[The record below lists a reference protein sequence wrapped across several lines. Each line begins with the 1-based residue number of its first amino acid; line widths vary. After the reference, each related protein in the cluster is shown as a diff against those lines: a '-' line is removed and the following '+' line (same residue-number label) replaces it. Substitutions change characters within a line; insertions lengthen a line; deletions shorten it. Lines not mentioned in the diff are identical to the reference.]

1 MRVRAC
7 TRRGAKGVSSRAVP
21 VRLGWGFE
29 PCVAYRVGERQPE
42 VQLARLVSVLG
53 VAVRTHGEGAR
64 PRLQSQRR
72 RPLHVEGEWLV
83 GRRRTWL
90 GIGSR
95 SGSGSG
101 SGAGLGLKAGLGGTR
116 AGEAPLEPWEHAGR
130 DEAIEGVQQ
139 RLVSRHLLRLG
150 FG

>member
-1 MRVRAC
+1 M
-7 TRRGAKGVSSRAVP
+7 RGANGVSSRAVP

-29 PCVAYRVGERQPE
+29 PGVAYGVGERQPE

-53 VAVRTHGEGAR
+53 VIVRTHGEGAR

-83 GRRRTWL
+83 GRRRAWL

-101 SGAGLGLKAGLGGTR
+101 SEAGVGLRLALAAPARARPRLSHGSTVAETKRSKACSSASSAATCSG
-116 AGEAPLEPWEHAGR
+116 
-130 DEAIEGVQQ
+130 
-139 RLVSRHLLRLG
+139 LG